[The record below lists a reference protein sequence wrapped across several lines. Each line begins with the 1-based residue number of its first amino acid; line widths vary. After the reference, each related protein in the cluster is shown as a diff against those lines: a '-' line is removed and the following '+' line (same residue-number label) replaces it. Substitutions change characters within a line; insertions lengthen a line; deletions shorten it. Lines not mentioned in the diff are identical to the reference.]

1 MPAAVPNGTPNGI
14 APAVKAG
21 LSANDNITRFSAPS
35 RPLSPRA
42 EHTLFHNKTRCFV
55 YGLQPRA
62 VQGMLDFDFICKR
75 KTPSVAGII
84 YTFGGQFVSKMYWG
98 TSETL
103 LPVYQSVGKAMEKHS
118 DVDTVVN
125 FASSRS
131 VYSSTMELMEYPQI
145 RSIAIIAEGVP
156 ERVSIATSTVVAT
169 KANCHSVREKSFMSP
184 RRRASPSLARPRL
197 VASSPERSRSV
208 TPVV

>member
-1 MPAAVPNGTPNGI
+1 MSQASTKGANGAN
-14 APAVKAG
+14 AQ
-21 LSANDNITRFSAPS
+21 LSANDKIQRFAAPS
-35 RPLSPRA
+35 RPLSPLPA
-42 EHTLFHNKTRCFV
+42 HALFNDKTRCLV

-75 KTPSVAGII
+75 TTPSVAGII

-103 LPVYQSVGKAMEKHS
+103 LPVYQEVAKAVGKHPEA
-118 DVDTVVN
+118 DVVVN

-145 RSIAIIAEGVP
+145 KTIVIIAEGVP
-156 ERVSIATSTVVAT
+156 ERVSHPVTACAIV
-169 KANCHSVREKSFMSP
+169 
-184 RRRASPSLARPRL
+184 LA
-197 VASSPERSRSV
+197 AY
-208 TPVV
+208 

>member
-1 MPAAVPNGTPNGI
+1 MAASTPLAATNGTNG
-14 APAVKAG
+14 VNGKSSG
-21 LSANDNITRFSAPS
+21 LTANDNIRRFAAPS
-35 RPLSPRA
+35 RPLSPLPSHA
-42 EHTLFHNKTRCFV
+42 LFSDKTRCLV

-103 LPVYQSVGKAMEKHS
+103 LPVYQEVGKAVSKHPEV
-118 DVDTVVN
+118 DVVVN

-145 RSIAIIAEGVP
+145 KTIAIIAEGVP
-156 ERVSIATSTVVAT
+156 ERVS
-169 KANCHSVREKSFMSP
+169 
-184 RRRASPSLARPRL
+184 LA
-197 VASSPERSRSV
+197 
-208 TPVV
+208 

>member
-1 MPAAVPNGTPNGI
+1 MAQATSKGANGP
-14 APAVKAG
+14 KG
-21 LSANDNITRFSAPS
+21 LSANDQIQRFAAPS
-35 RPLSPRA
+35 RPLSPLP
-42 EHTLFHNKTRCFV
+42 EHALFNDKTRCFV

-103 LPVYQSVGKAMEKHS
+103 LPVYQQVEKAMSKHPEV
-118 DVDTVVN
+118 DVVVN

-131 VYSSTMELMEYPQI
+131 VYSSTMELMENPQVKT
-145 RSIAIIAEGVP
+145 IAIIAEGVP
-156 ERVSIATSTVVAT
+156 ERVSSPDPVGSMVLASIRKQEANKMKQPSHQIFNWRVAL
-169 KANCHSVREKSFMSP
+169 C
-184 RRRASPSLARPRL
+184 
-197 VASSPERSRSV
+197 
-208 TPVV
+208 